1 MIRTDFKNSIQYKF
15 LKDVSIILLISTC
28 VLTTVIAVNERIVL
42 KDSLTTKG
50 LSYASNI
57 AKRNENALIVGGNVQ
72 LDSVLSELITDEE
85 VIYTIIEDNKGNILT
100 TQFESIN
107 YKWPG
112 LKEILPTLSRDSE
125 LPDII
130 AAIKKRVNVREISV
144 PIVIGTDTLGM
155 VTLGMSESKI
165 NKQIAKTVLFVIAL
179 NIVVAVVLG
188 IVLFLSSKKTIFDP
202 IIGLR
207 QSAERFAKGDLATP
221 VTIKAMGE
229 IQVLVNSLNTMAED
243 LNKKTVSKDY
253 MDNMIS
259 SMMDTVIVVS
269 PGGSIERANKAACR
283 LLGYKE
289 QELVGRPIEGIIADE
304 RGTKLPGLREVLS
317 QGSISTS
324 ERTYMTRGGRTVP
337 VLFSASVMRDAQ
349 NAMQGVVCVA
359 QDITD
364 RKQAEEKLQ
373 AYSEELQEIND
384 DLKSFAY
391 IVSHDLRAPLVNIK
405 GFSEELIHGIQELSP
420 LLEKYLFSFEQKEQ
434 VKFREVL
441 QKDIPEALKF
451 IGSSVKR
458 MDSLISS
465 VLKLSHVGRRKFN
478 PEPVI
483 VQDLVQTVINSLAH
497 QIESGKIRMTVRDL
511 PDVVADR
518 TALEQ
523 IFGNLIDNSVKY
535 LEPGRIGEI
544 EIFGESRPREV
555 VFHVRDNGRGMAH
568 EDIPRAFEIFR
579 RVGKQDVPGEGMGL
593 AYVKTLVRYLGGRI
607 WCRSELGAGAT
618 FSVSLPIPADENVD
632 NMPLG
637 GRS

>member
-1 MIRTDFKNSIQYKF
+1 MFRTDFKNSIQYKF
-15 LKDVSIILLISTC
+15 LKDISIILLISTC
-28 VLTTVIAVNERIVL
+28 VLTAVIAFNERNML

-57 AKRNENALIVGGNVQ
+57 AKRNENALIVGGGIK

-85 VIYTIIEDNKGNILT
+85 IIYTIIEDNEKNILT

-130 AAIKKRVNVREISV
+130 AAIKKRVNVREVSV
-144 PIVIGTDTLGM
+144 PIVIGTDTLGT
-155 VTLGMSESKI
+155 VAIGMSESKI

-179 NIVVAVVLG
+179 NIMVAVVLG
-188 IVLFLSSKKTIFDP
+188 VVLFMSSKKTIFDP
-202 IIGLR
+202 IIELR
-207 QSAERFAKGDLATP
+207 QSAERFAKGDLTTP
-221 VTIKAMGE
+221 VTIKTMGE

-269 PGGSIERANKAACR
+269 PEGSIERVNKAACS
-283 LLGYKE
+283 LLGYEE
-289 QELVGRPIEGIIADE
+289 QELVGRPLESTIVDE
-304 RGTKLPGLREVLS
+304 PGAQLPGMSEVLS

-324 ERTYMTRGGRTVP
+324 ERTYLAKGGRKIP

-349 NAMQGVVCVA
+349 NAVQGVVCVA
-359 QDITD
+359 QDISD
-364 RKQAEEKLQ
+364 RKQVEEKLQ

-405 GFSEELIHGIQELSP
+405 GFSEELIHGIKELSP
-420 LLEKYLFSFEQKEQ
+420 LLEKYLSGFEQTEQ
-434 VKFREVL
+434 EKFREVL

-458 MDSLISS
+458 MDNLINA
-465 VLKLSHVGRRKFN
+465 VLRLSHVGRRKFN

-483 VQDLVQTVINSLAH
+483 VQELIQTVVNSLAH

-523 IFGNLIDNSVKY
+523 IFGNLIDNAVKY
-535 LEPGRIGEI
+535 LQPGRVGEI

-593 AYVKTLVRYLGGRI
+593 AYVKTLVRFLGGRI
-607 WCRSELGAGAT
+607 WCQSELGAGAT
-618 FSVSLPIPADENVD
+618 FSISLPVPVNEHVD
-632 NMPLG
+632 NVPTG